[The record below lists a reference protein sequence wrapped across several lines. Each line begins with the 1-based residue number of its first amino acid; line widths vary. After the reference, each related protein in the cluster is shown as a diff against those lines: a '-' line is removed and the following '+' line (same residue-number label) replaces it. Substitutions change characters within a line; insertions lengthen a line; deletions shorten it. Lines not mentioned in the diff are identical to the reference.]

1 MTFRERIFSTND
13 ILLADGAMGT
23 ELQKRGLESGAC
35 PELLN
40 LNHPDIVRS
49 VHRDYIAAG
58 ADIIETNTFGANRA
72 RLKLHDSENL
82 VREIILAGVE
92 NVRGQSSSVYI
103 AGSMG
108 PLGDLIEPLGLMSS
122 SEAYDIFAEQAS
134 AFGEA
139 KVDVIFIE
147 TMMAPEE
154 IIIAIKAVKE
164 NTGLPVAALMTF
176 ELGQAGYRTMWGTSV
191 AEAARLLTDAGADII
206 GSNCGKGFDEMTG
219 VVAEFKKATSIP
231 LLTMANAGIPVWE
244 EGRSVYKETPEMIA
258 GDVRQIIESG
268 IRIIG
273 GCCGTSPD
281 HIREMRKIL
290 NLYQK

>member
-1 MTFRERIFSTND
+1 MTLKERIFSTND

-40 LNHPDIVRS
+40 LTHPEIVRS
-49 VHRDYIAAG
+49 VHKDYISAG

-82 VREIILAGVE
+82 VREIVLAAAE
-92 NVRGQSSSVYI
+92 NVRGLSSSVYI

-134 AFGEA
+134 AFGGA

-154 IIIAIKAVKE
+154 ILIAIKAVKE
-164 NTGLPVAALMTF
+164 NTELPVAALMTF
-176 ELGQAGYRTMWGTSV
+176 EHGQVGYRTMWGTSV
-191 AEAARLLTDAGADII
+191 AEAALLLTDAGADII

-219 VVAEFKKATSIP
+219 VIGEFKKATSKP
-231 LLTMANAGIPVWE
+231 LLAMANAGIPVWE
-244 EGRSVYKETPEMIA
+244 EGKSIYRETPEMIA

-268 IRIIG
+268 VRIIG
-273 GCCGTSPD
+273 GCCGTNPD